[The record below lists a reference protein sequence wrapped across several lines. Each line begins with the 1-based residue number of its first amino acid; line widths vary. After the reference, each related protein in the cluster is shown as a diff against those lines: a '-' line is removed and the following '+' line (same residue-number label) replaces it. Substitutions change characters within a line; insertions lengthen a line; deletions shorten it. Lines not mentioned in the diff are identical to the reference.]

1 MRRIDPNEWSYDLW
15 GEMTSFSALVE
26 PMLRGFQEMYKD
38 VISQEMTDLSTGIDN
53 ELTSIAYAI
62 HAG

>member
-1 MRRIDPNEWSYDLW
+1 MRRIDPNEWSYDW